1 MHHTRYILKTAA
13 IAFTLSV
20 HAQITITDV
29 PVDSCAG
36 SPTGTAT
43 FSTDLTIPTGS
54 QRIPAGDFW
63 EQQGA
68 QWVFS
73 TDTEGIQF
81 SDLAIPG
88 AGAPSVD
95 VPQENLDALKVD
107 DSKTAWTLAA
117 PSPTNDRQLDIV
129 FQAANPA
136 QPDATNHPVVQR
148 NINIGRDAFANGQVT
163 KGPSPIPAP
172 MLKRRISPGAKFRR
186 QDTGAGSFHLTI
198 EATFPCANDP
208 AFGLSPSETFT
219 GSPNP
224 TVAALCSAN
233 KIPTDAAAWSAYKVN
248 DYASSLLRAAAPAPT
263 APQVDGAEL
272 MKNEVGAADECI
284 YTSSKSVLVSL
295 TW

>member
-1 MHHTRYILKTAA
+1 MHHTRCILKTAA
-13 IAFTLSV
+13 IAFTLS
-20 HAQITITDV
+20 ASGQIIITDV
-29 PVDSCAG
+29 PLDSCAG

-95 VPQENLDALKVD
+95 VPQEDLDALKID

-117 PSPTNDRQLDIV
+117 PSATNGRQFDIV

-136 QPDATNHPVVQR
+136 QTDVTTPQVVRR
-148 NINIGRDAFANGQVT
+148 NINIGRDALANGQIAE
-163 KGPSPIPAP
+163 GPSPTPAP
-172 MLKRRISPGAKFRR
+172 VLERRIRPGAKFRR
-186 QDTGAGSFHLTI
+186 QDTGAGNFHLII

-224 TVAALCSAN
+224 TVAASCSAN

-284 YTSSKSVLVSL
+284 YTSSKSILVSFA
-295 TW
+295 W